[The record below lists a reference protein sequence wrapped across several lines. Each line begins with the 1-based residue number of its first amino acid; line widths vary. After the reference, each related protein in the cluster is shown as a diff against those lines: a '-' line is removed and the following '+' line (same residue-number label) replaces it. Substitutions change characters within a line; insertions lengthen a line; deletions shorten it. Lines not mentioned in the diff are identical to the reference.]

1 MDQELVTRFT
11 ADISQYKKSMASLQ
25 ADLKQLSGVTDKIK
39 TVTAKAM
46 SSASSDTRKMGKQV
60 DTLIKSQ
67 ERNVQAAMSSA
78 AKISEYTAK
87 ARQLKDQLHSQDETY
102 KQLSSRLKEV
112 TATYRAQQEFL
123 KSYKNGIAGV
133 SSQYQEMVDWIHKME
148 TASTSGMTINQMNS
162 SGRLSIV

>member
-11 ADISQYKKSMASLQ
+11 ADISQYKRACPLQ
-25 ADLKQLSGVTDKIK
+25 GELKQLSGVTDKIK

-46 SSASSDTRKMGKQV
+46 SSASADTRKMGKQV

-67 ERNVQAAMSSA
+67 ERNAQAATSSA
-78 AKISEYTAK
+78 AKISDYTAK

-112 TATYRAQQEFL
+112 TATYRAQQEF
-123 KSYKNGIAGV
+123 
-133 SSQYQEMVDWIHKME
+133 
-148 TASTSGMTINQMNS
+148 
-162 SGRLSIV
+162 

>member
-25 ADLKQLSGVTDKIK
+25 AELKQLSGVTDKIK

-67 ERNVQAAMSSA
+67 ERNVQCCENIRVYGKSQTAERSA
-78 AKISEYTAK
+78 AQSGRNIQAVV
-87 ARQLKDQLHSQDETY
+87 QPLKRGNSHLPGT
-102 KQLSSRLKEV
+102 
-112 TATYRAQQEFL
+112 
-123 KSYKNGIAGV
+123 AGV
-133 SSQYQEMVDWIHKME
+133 FEV
-148 TASTSGMTINQMNS
+148 
-162 SGRLSIV
+162 L

>member
-67 ERNVQAAMSSA
+67 ERNV
-78 AKISEYTAK
+78 
-87 ARQLKDQLHSQDETY
+87 
-102 KQLSSRLKEV
+102 
-112 TATYRAQQEFL
+112 
-123 KSYKNGIAGV
+123 
-133 SSQYQEMVDWIHKME
+133 
-148 TASTSGMTINQMNS
+148 
-162 SGRLSIV
+162 